1 MNSICLHFQKKKN
14 KKKKNRENHENPT
27 KLKNYFKKLTNI
39 KYYHHNNL
47 TCWASQNLRVQVQSS
62 DISLLSIFSGN

>member
-1 MNSICLHFQKKKN
+1 MNSICLHFQKQKKQ
-14 KKKKNRENHENPT
+14 KKNRENHENLI

-47 TCWASQNLRVQVQSS
+47 TCRASQNLRVQVQSS